1 MTPCSYGRDT
11 QTPCRSRLAGEEA
24 RKPCIA
30 LKDLFAGKPA
40 PTGARAGHK
49 ALSARPTTRTVPRH
63 ESNRQDQRP
72 LLRVD
77 GRP

>member
-30 LKDLFAGKPA
+30 LKDLFAGKPSSYWCAGGAQGIISAANNKNSPA
-40 PTGARAGHK
+40 P
-49 ALSARPTTRTVPRH
+49 
-63 ESNRQDQRP
+63 
-72 LLRVD
+72 
-77 GRP
+77 